1 MAKVTA
7 PEFSEA
13 TETPA
18 ETPATAP
25 AVFELDDTDLKA
37 IARKGGREAA
47 PALYLEEVRAAI
59 GQPKEKAFG
68 IPVPE
73 GVKGTK
79 ITAELRK
86 AAKSLGVHVRLWDRS
101 GAKTPEGRSP
111 FVGFKV
117 IDKPADGE
125 PAAE

>member
-13 TETPA
+13 PA
-18 ETPATAP
+18 PVP
-25 AVFELDDTDLKA
+25 AVFELDDTALNSIK
-37 IARKGGREAA
+37 RKGGREAA

-59 GQPKEKAFG
+59 GQDKAFG

-101 GAKTPEGRSP
+101 GAKAPEGGAP

-117 IDKPADGE
+117 IDKPVDGE
-125 PAAE
+125 THSE

>member
-1 MAKVTA
+1 MAKTTA

-13 TETPA
+13 PEETPA
-18 ETPATAP
+18 PAA
-25 AVFELDDTDLKA
+25 AVFELDDTALKA

-47 PALYLEEVRAAI
+47 PALYLEEVKAAI
-59 GQPKEKAFG
+59 GKDKAFG

-101 GAKTPEGRSP
+101 GTKTPEGAAP

-117 IDKPADGE
+117 IDKPADNPGE
-125 PAAE
+125 HTDSE